1 MKKNILV
8 ITSIMLTLVLL
19 TGCGCSK
26 KDNIKA
32 KNNNEQTVVKDQIFE
47 GLEFVNVSAKDGV
60 ITTVVINN
68 TGYTYEG
75 SKFSMKIMDE
85 NGEVI
90 AEEVDEVK
98 GSMETGTTKEV
109 KTKTKADLQKAAS
122 IEYSIVTE

>member
-75 SKFSMKIMDE
+75 FKFSMKIMDE

-109 KTKTKADLQKAAS
+109 KTKTKADLKKAAS